1 MISRGLLD
9 AAKQLSSMPRGSSPS
24 TSAPKKSIL
33 DFTKDFQENLIGK
46 GITVCRETE
55 AEVKARTESNYR
67 LKNELEGFTQLL
79 AEIKFPSQDTLSNI
93 DEDNKELMNK
103 LDIMQRE
110 QVNVKESERKL
121 ETATDSA
128 SAGATI
134 GEAGQLLLSVEKT
147 ASEITQLLQENDRRR
162 DDLRQDTLRIK
173 GTYAD
178 AMKALG
184 RIIEELEGEDS
195 VVNIT
200 VTDLRSPHSRL
211 RGDAQREIFAV
222 MTFEGT
228 LRVAPVKIEP
238 NNEVS
243 VPHLDEGVLPP
254 RCFVIELESL
264 MPGGSPSPPPST
276 PPPMGFL
283 DLAYGSTPLGRVVIR
298 ITTKGL
304 KGRNF
309 LYMCAGG
316 MGGPSYAHSR
326 VSYVGKKDE
335 AGEWILLGNYVSFGG
350 RGTSTRAVL
359 SSREEDWESAKE
371 SDETYEVTRE
381 KAGEVRGDISYERA
395 SEFCIVTRDDND
407 RKYRTRNCFGV
418 VEEGLNVLTTTI
430 SKYYQ
435 DIGNVHISQCGLI
448 L

>member
-1 MISRGLLD
+1 MASNPLECDICRNTYNDDHCPRILPCSHEFCIRCIEGLILTEKRECPLCRTEFSNSSAEELMISRGLLD
-9 AAKQLSSMPRGSSPS
+9 AAKQLSSMPRGSRPS
-24 TSAPKKSIL
+24 TSAPKKCIMN
-33 DFTKDFQENLIGK
+33 FTKDFQENLIGK
-46 GITVCRETE
+46 AITVCRETE

-67 LKNELEGFTQLL
+67 LQNELEGFTQML

-162 DDLRQDTLRIK
+162 DDLRQDALRIK

-264 MPGGSPSPPPST
+264 MT
-276 PPPMGFL
+276 
-283 DLAYGSTPLGRVVIR
+283 
-298 ITTKGL
+298 
-304 KGRNF
+304 
-309 LYMCAGG
+309 
-316 MGGPSYAHSR
+316 GGP
-326 VSYVGKKDE
+326 
-335 AGEWILLGNYVSFGG
+335 F
-350 RGTSTRAVL
+350 L
-359 SSREEDWESAKE
+359 SS
-371 SDETYEVTRE
+371 
-381 KAGEVRGDISYERA
+381 
-395 SEFCIVTRDDND
+395 F
-407 RKYRTRNCFGV
+407 
-418 VEEGLNVLTTTI
+418 
-430 SKYYQ
+430 
-435 DIGNVHISQCGLI
+435 
-448 L
+448 